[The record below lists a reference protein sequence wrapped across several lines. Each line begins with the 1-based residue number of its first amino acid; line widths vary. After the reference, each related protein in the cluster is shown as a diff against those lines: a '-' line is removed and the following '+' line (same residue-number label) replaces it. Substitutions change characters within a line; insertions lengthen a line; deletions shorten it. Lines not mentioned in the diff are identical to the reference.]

1 MTLLEPDVALT
12 DFALALLS
20 AGFVVWI
27 SRFTRGDGL
36 RRAFLFFFGAVAVAA
51 LLGGITHGYL
61 PEHDTP
67 LYVTF
72 WTGSLI
78 AIGVAAFASW
88 VIGARLIMPDRAAQ
102 LIITLAAA
110 LLVAYI
116 AILLVASSSFAVA
129 VIHYLPAAIF
139 LLIAFG
145 IAYHRH
151 RNRHFLAGMAGVAM
165 TFAAA
170 AIQQIGIG
178 LHPVYLSH
186 NALYHIVQG
195 ISLFL
200 IFVAA
205 RGLLLSVPRRS

>member
-12 DFALALLS
+12 DFALALIS

-27 SRFTRGDGL
+27 SRFKHGDGL
-36 RRAFLFFFGAVAVAA
+36 RRAFLLFFGAVAVAA

-61 PEHDTP
+61 PKDDTP
-67 LYVTF
+67 LYVTV

-88 VIGARLIMPDRAAQ
+88 MIGARLLMRDQAAQ
-102 LIITLAAA
+102 PIIVLAAA
-110 LLVAYI
+110 LLVSYVT
-116 AILLVASSSFAVA
+116 ILLLASSSFAVA
-129 VIHYLPAAIF
+129 VIHYAPAAIF
-139 LLIAFG
+139 LIVAFG
-145 IAYHRH
+145 IAYYRH
-151 RNRHFLAGMAGVAM
+151 RKRFMLAGVAGVAM

-170 AIQQIGIG
+170 AIQQLGIG
-178 LHPVYLSH
+178 LHPTYLSH
-186 NALYHIVQG
+186 NALYHVLQG
-195 ISLFL
+195 VSLFL